1 MPCNQQIHKT
11 FFWYTNLNTN
21 PVENDS
27 NLMYEFYSLILRNHV
42 FLFEVSK
49 NRQTNWKVERA
60 RHSARF
66 YAANFFR
73 KAKAE
78 RALEVS
84 GTMGHIIHGEAWV
97 GPLLFH
103 DLRSSML
110 MHRSVGYRRLPIH
123 NLAMMHR
130 CIQLL
135 LKINVL
141 MSQVWNGKSESVVAT
156 FKIAWLSYI
165 VFKLMSR
172 C

>member
-1 MPCNQQIHKT
+1 M
-11 FFWYTNLNTN
+11 
-21 PVENDS
+21 ENDS
-27 NLMYEFYSLILRNHV
+27 NLIYEFYSLILRNHV

-60 RHSARF
+60 RHRARF
-66 YAANFFR
+66 YAANFFFR
-73 KAKAE
+73 QAKAE

-123 NLAMMHR
+123 NLAMMHGR
-130 CIQLL
+130 IQLL

-141 MSQVWNGKSESVVAT
+141 MSQVWNGKSESEVAT
-156 FKIAWLSYI
+156 FFKIAWLSYI
-165 VFKLMSR
+165 IFKLMSSVLDL
-172 C
+172 CHTIL